1 MLPLARR
8 RILVTRASHQA
19 SELAGRLRALGA
31 DPILIPTIE
40 IAPPTSYAA
49 LDAALA
55 QLATFDLL
63 AFTSANAVHA
73 FQQRARHLGIHLT
86 PNSIRIAAVGP
97 STARALQS
105 IGLHANILPPTYTA
119 ESLAA
124 TLAPTALNQRILL
137 VRPEDANLHSGA
149 PSIAA
154 PGSPASGLG
163 SLGWQDG
170 WDVNPPTDPLSTILE
185 LAGAHITIASAYTNR
200 IPTESLT
207 AITHLFS
214 DPARYP
220 DAIIFTSASTAL
232 NLVALLEAAALTLPT
247 AILRASIGPITSRT
261 LRDLNL
267 PPHIE
272 AAEPA
277 IPALTAALA
286 AHFQNSSAAR

>member
-1 MLPLARR
+1 VQPLARR
-8 RILVTRASHQA
+8 RILITRAPHQA
-19 SELAGRLRALGA
+19 SELADHLRALGA

-55 QLATFDLL
+55 QLTTFDLI

-73 FQQRARHLGIHLT
+73 FHQRTQHLGVHLA

-137 VRPEDANLHSGA
+137 VLAEGA
-149 PSIAA
+149 AA
-154 PGSPASGLG
+154 TLRSA
-163 SLGWQDG
+163 
-170 WDVNPPTDPLSTILE
+170 LE
-185 LAGAHITIASAYTNR
+185 LAGAHITIAPAYTNR
-200 IPTESLT
+200 IPTESLA

-220 DAIIFTSASTAL
+220 DAITFTSASTAL
-232 NLVALLEAAALTLPT
+232 NLIALLEAASLTLPT
-247 AILRASIGPITSRT
+247 GILRASIGPITTRA

-272 AAEPA
+272 AAEPT
-277 IPALTAALA
+277 IPALAAALA
-286 AHFQNSSAAR
+286 AHFQNSSAAQ